1 MSEKKNVE
9 MVRLHNQGKR
19 VHLLRNGTK
28 SEPGRAVNVPKGDA
42 EFYVKAY
49 PFDFILF
56 TDLNASAEIKEDN
69 AKLTAEKEALEAKI
83 AEMEAA
89 QAGDKPEAAKPKGG
103 NAKGKNGKGK

>member
-19 VHLLRNGTK
+19 THNLRNGTK

-89 QAGDKPEAAKPKGG
+89 QAGDKPEAAKGG